1 VEDPDLAK
9 LPILKC
15 WPKDSGR
22 FITFGLVITQHPLTK
37 VRNVGLYRLQM
48 LSPSSTGMHWQIQKG
63 GGFHFAEAEKRG
75 QTLPVAVVVGTD
87 PYLLMAS
94 VAPLPEGMD
103 EVAFSGFLRG
113 RPMALA
119 KGRSIP
125 MKVPANAEF
134 ILEGEVSPSE
144 RAVEGPFGD
153 HFGHYSHAAP
163 FPVFRIRKVT
173 RKTNPVYLAAV
184 VGKPPQ
190 EDRYIGDAMQEVMG
204 PLIRLIRPEVKE
216 LWAYYEAGFH
226 NLLVVGVHQ
235 RYAKEAVKT
244 GLGLLGEGQLSLT
257 KCLVL
262 VDAQVNVR
270 DFHAVLQAIHQNF
283 DPSEDFLLLP
293 STAQDTLDFTSYT
306 MNLGSKMII
315 DATRKPKTRPL
326 RKLVL
331 TERGLHAL
339 KEKDGRISGWRL
351 WDETLLVVQVKSE
364 GRKVLENLVH
374 ESALEGVKIVAV
386 VSQDVDLED
395 QVSTLWGIFTRFDCA
410 RDVVF
415 TGSHLVGPV
424 VRHTGCLGIDATWK
438 TGYPEALEMTEEIR
452 EMVSARW
459 ASYGI

>member
-1 VEDPDLAK
+1 MRVTNMRTIGAWSAPSQKVIEEPDLTQ

-15 WPKDSGR
+15 WPKDAGR
-22 FITFGLVITQHPLTK
+22 FITFGLVLTQHPLTK

-48 LSPSSTGMHWQIQKG
+48 MSSSSTGMHWQIQKG

-75 QTLPVAVVVGTD
+75 QTMPLAGIIGTD
-87 PYLLMAS
+87 PYLLMSA

-103 EVAFSGFLRG
+103 EIAFSGFLRKN
-113 RPMALA
+113 PMAMK

-125 MKVPANAEF
+125 LKVPANAEF
-134 ILEGEVSPSE
+134 ILEGEVAPQE
-144 RAVEGPFGD
+144 RVIEGPFGD

-163 FPVFRIRKVT
+163 FPVFHIRKIT
-173 RKTNPVYLAAV
+173 RKKNPIYLAAV

-204 PLIRLIRPEVKE
+204 PLIRLVRPEVQE

-235 RYAKEAVKT
+235 RYGKEAIKT

-262 VDAQVNVR
+262 VDSQVNVR
-270 DFHAVLQAIHQNF
+270 DFHAVLQAIQQNF
-283 DPSEDFLLLP
+283 DPAEDFLLLP
-293 STAQDTLDFTSYT
+293 GTALDTLDFTSYT
-306 MNLGSKMII
+306 MNLGSKMIL
-315 DATRKPKTRPL
+315 DATRKPKTRSP

-339 KEKDGRISGWRL
+339 KEKDHRISGWRL

-364 GRKVLENLVH
+364 GRKVLENLIR
-374 ESALEGVKIVAV
+374 EPSLEGVKIVAV

-395 QVSTLWGIFTRFDCA
+395 RVNTLWGVFTRFDCA

-415 TGSHLVGPV
+415 TGTHLVGPV
-424 VRHTGCLGIDATWK
+424 VRYTD
-438 TGYPEALEMTEEIR
+438 
-452 EMVSARW
+452 V
-459 ASYGI
+459 